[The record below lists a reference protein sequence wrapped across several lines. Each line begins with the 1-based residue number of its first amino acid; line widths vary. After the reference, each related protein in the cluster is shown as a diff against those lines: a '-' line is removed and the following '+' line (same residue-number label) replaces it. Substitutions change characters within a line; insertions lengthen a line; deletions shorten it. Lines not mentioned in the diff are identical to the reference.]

1 MIKFQIIQ
9 SKSKINKEGRITKR
23 ISYTIQNLDNGKIY
37 KIKVNTVSDLEKLI
51 IDRIQNSYL
60 ECGDYF
66 DLN

>member
-1 MIKFQIIQ
+1 MIKFQIVK

-37 KIKVNTVSDLEKLI
+37 KIKVDTVSDLEKLI
-51 IDRIQNSYL
+51 INRIQNAYL
-60 ECGDYF
+60 ECGDCF

>member
-1 MIKFQIIQ
+1 MIKFQIVK
-9 SKSKINKEGRITKR
+9 SKSTINKEGRITKR

-51 IDRIQNSYL
+51 INKIQNSYL
-60 ECGDYF
+60 ECGDCF

>member
-1 MIKFQIIQ
+1 MIKFQIVK

-37 KIKVNTVSDLEKLI
+37 KIKINTVSDLEKLI
-51 IDRIQNSYL
+51 IDKIQNSYL
-60 ECGDYF
+60 ECGDCF

>member
-1 MIKFQIIQ
+1 MIKFQIVK

-60 ECGDYF
+60 ECGDCF

>member
-1 MIKFQIIQ
+1 MIKFQIVK

-51 IDRIQNSYL
+51 IDKIQNSYL
-60 ECGDYF
+60 ECGDCF

>member
-1 MIKFQIIQ
+1 MIKFQIVK

-51 IDRIQNSYL
+51 INRIQNSYL
-60 ECGDYF
+60 ECGDCF

>member
-1 MIKFQIIQ
+1 MIKFQIVK

-37 KIKVNTVSDLEKLI
+37 KIKVDTVSDLEKLI
-51 IDRIQNSYL
+51 INRIQNSYL
-60 ECGDYF
+60 ECGDCF